1 MRKSFWTPTR
11 ARSIVIRALALALV
25 ACGLSASLLAHA
37 QVDDAP
43 LEIVSLPEIRGIGL
57 SALRVNDRV
66 AFNRGM
72 IFYVRPAQPDVRTR
86 ELFFSNDVEN
96 RSDFDPSQWARLRFP
111 DDEEIVVTEV
121 AFKRGSPFSLFGPVP
136 WSCKLTFVRAA
147 DPNGRSYNLFVQ
159 GRKRDPNPSI
169 LFLNWR

>member
-1 MRKSFWTPTR
+1 MRKSFWIPTR
-11 ARSIVIRALALALV
+11 ARSIAGRALVLVLV

-66 AFNRGM
+66 AFNREVT
-72 IFYVRPAQPDVRTR
+72 FYSRRVSGTAQER
-86 ELFFSNDVEN
+86 ELVFPKDINQAL
-96 RSDFDPSQWARLRFP
+96 DPSQWARVLFAEG
-111 DDEEIVVTEV
+111 EEIVVTEV

-136 WSCKLTFVRAA
+136 WSCELTFVRASK
-147 DPNGRSYNLFVQ
+147 PQGRSYTLFVQ
-159 GRKRDPNPSI
+159 GAKRDPNPSL